1 MSNEKLGTVIDGI
14 GASEVIDSSGEVIS
28 IEGIDTSSLD
38 VDGLINTEHESKTTT
53 QLIGKV
59 VSYHKIF
66 KKEDCENDRQRYYW
80 DKVEAPYL
88 YIKAVMFD
96 KFGHTGA
103 KDAVAMMMFDKE
115 LNKENTRQVGGFS
128 IEGSRLGK
136 EGNRI
141 TKCIARKIAWSA
153 YPCNKTCVAEILEED
168 KPIEITAKQLLAA
181 FKKSEDMENDLKK
194 ADYLP
199 IKAKPKQI
207 KPFKPI
213 NAATGQHKEASP
225 IEPKRTFESTKAP
238 EKIKIG
244 DQITYGPKKP
254 KSGASIYKD
263 PETWKSETNT
273 IRQSIMKN
281 MSKQKIQH
289 RLMLSEEKDGMR
301 KDILKKMA
309 DDAFEHFE
317 KKEELIG
324 FVTTQYPEMTEE
336 EVLAFAKTFA
346 YVQMKKSEMEMVKI
360 TDNIEGN
367 DLQKAR
373 VDEGK
378 SIEQKQSDRK
388 ARNSRVKFA
397 AGSPKGSHEGKDVRP
412 RKQGE
417 GDKVFGKPKD
427 SIKGVRSH
435 SASHYNTKPSGK
447 EHPANEAWRKEAG
460 GKLSAINRK
469 NLKQMPNPDL
479 PKSEDMGKAE
489 GEKGVHQRHPRVTFH
504 DNKGKY
510 LEGKTQGTSRAGHM
524 NIEARRGERDPQDV
538 LDAHSNKLKELKA
551 MPKPNLPKSEDM
563 GKAEH
568 PHGYSEKNP
577 KIDIHHKGKYHAST
591 NWSKTLKQAKEKHL
605 ERNPE
610 HKPEDVKAYY
620 SNPKPKKK

>member
-1 MSNEKLGTVIDGI
+1 
-14 GASEVIDSSGEVIS
+14 
-28 IEGIDTSSLD
+28 
-38 VDGLINTEHESKTTT
+38 
-53 QLIGKV
+53 
-59 VSYHKIF
+59 
-66 KKEDCENDRQRYYW
+66 
-80 DKVEAPYL
+80 
-88 YIKAVMFD
+88 
-96 KFGHTGA
+96 
-103 KDAVAMMMFDKE
+103 
-115 LNKENTRQVGGFS
+115 
-128 IEGSRLGK
+128 
-136 EGNRI
+136 
-141 TKCIARKIAWSA
+141 
-153 YPCNKTCVAEILEED
+153 
-168 KPIEITAKQLLAA
+168 
-181 FKKSEDMENDLKK
+181 
-194 ADYLP
+194 
-199 IKAKPKQI
+199 
-207 KPFKPI
+207 
-213 NAATGQHKEASP
+213 
-225 IEPKRTFESTKAP
+225 
-238 EKIKIG
+238 
-244 DQITYGPKKP
+244 
-254 KSGASIYKD
+254 
-263 PETWKSETNT
+263 
-273 IRQSIMKN
+273 
-281 MSKQKIQH
+281 
-289 RLMLSEEKDGMR
+289 
-301 KDILKKMA
+301 
-309 DDAFEHFE
+309 
-317 KKEELIG
+317 
-324 FVTTQYPEMTEE
+324 
-336 EVLAFAKTFA
+336 
-346 YVQMKKSEMEMVKI
+346 MEMVKI

-367 DLQKAR
+367 DLQKDEKKPKHQYNLPVNTHEGTSALRYSHDKEKRSVSGTYKGKKFKVDNVNPFTHEDAVKEHLGIKKPRHEDKGGEKHKLIETSSGKHSKYVKPFPLPKSEVDMVKAR

-378 SIEQKQSDRK
+378 SIEQKQTDRK

-397 AGSPKGSHEGKDVRP
+397 AGSPKGSYEGKDVRP

-417 GDKVFGKPKD
+417 GDKVFGKPKE

-479 PKSEDMGKAE
+479 PKSEEIGKAE

-551 MPKPNLPKSEDM
+551 MPKPNLPKSEEM

-605 ERNPE
+605 ECNPE